1 MPWDFRDGKYKSS
14 SCCRLIS
21 DLGSEA
27 YAVARKRAEE
37 ANGDIL
43 PRDWSEVAIV
53 ISRRTA
59 KRSSPFAW
67 MFH

>member
-1 MPWDFRDGKYKSS
+1 MSNHYRPHEL
-14 SCCRLIS
+14 RLAKIS

-27 YAVARKRAEE
+27 YAVARKRAEQ
-37 ANGDIL
+37 ANSDIL
-43 PRDWSEVAIV
+43 PRDWSVVAIV